1 MRISDWSSDVCS
13 SDLVLLLAGCGGLPL
28 AVLALGREVFLV
40 LLDVVMRIVT
50 VGVAVAVVGMV
61 IVPAGIAV
69 AGRLLVAIVVLVVAE
84 TARPP
89 ARSEEHTSE
98 LQSQMRS
105 SYDVV
110 CFNKTKDKKQ
120 IQTDQKY
127 NK

>member
-69 AGRLLVAIVVLVVAE
+69 AVRILVAIVVLVVA
-84 TARPP
+84 AP
-89 ARSEEHTSE
+89 ARRSDERSVGKECVGPRRSRLSLDIVTT
-98 LQSQMRS
+98 QSHS
-105 SYDVV
+105 SKSIVSPLH
-110 CFNKTKDKKQ
+110 N
-120 IQTDQKY
+120 
-127 NK
+127 